1 MKNYTLFFQCY
12 IHDNVIMAKN
22 IVFMSLLNGLCC
34 NKENF
39 LFCFFLGFFLFVCLF
54 VCLLYNYFYY
64 AMIKIK
70 NFLLILLLCLPQHDQ
85 KVKKSFS
92 LFQHYVRCPTV
103 AGKRILIFIVPLP
116 ITWLS
121 YNHEKIFLFFI
132 LLRHSLRKYLLMSTY
147 YTHGVTN
154 LSRKSPSQKNMH
166 NWKNFFAQEF
176 QCSLTWFTS
185 RQSGS

>member
-1 MKNYTLFFQCY
+1 
-12 IHDNVIMAKN
+12 MAKN

-34 NKENF
+34 NKEKLFVLF
-39 LFCFFLGFFLFVCLF
+39 LFRFLFVCLFVCFFVCLF